1 MKAKT
6 KAKANSQNIERLN
19 IETLKLAK
27 KNPRYHSE
35 ANIAKIARSI
45 ETYGWTTPA
54 LVTDKLEVIAGHG
67 RIYAARTLGLTE
79 VPCIRLGHL
88 TPKLAEAYRIAD
100 NRLGLDSDWDEEML
114 GSVLKEMKSDIEWDE
129 LFTGFSQV
137 EIMSRLGLDLGEEWF
152 DMPEFEHGE
161 KAAFR
166 SVMVHFNDQ
175 QAVDQFA
182 ALLEVTVTAKTK
194 YVWFPRQSRTD
205 NRGVRYKAS

>member
-1 MKAKT
+1 VKKQ
-6 KAKANSQNIERLN
+6 SQIERLN

-27 KNPRYHSE
+27 KNPRFHSE

-88 TPKLAEAYRIAD
+88 TPKLVEAYRIAD
-100 NRLGLDSDWDEEML
+100 NRLGLDSDWDEEIL
-114 GSVLKEMKSDIEWDE
+114 GEVLKEMKDDIEWDE
-129 LFTGFSQV
+129 LFTGFGQI
-137 EIMSRLGLDLGEEWF
+137 EIASRLGLEIDPWAEWSG
-152 DMPEFEHGE
+152 MPEFEHGE

-166 SVMVHFNDQ
+166 SVMVHFDDQ

-182 ALLEVTVTAKTK
+182 KLLEVTVTAKTK
-194 YVWFPRQSRTD
+194 YVWYPHKDRTD
-205 NRGVRYKAS
+205 NSGVRYKSEE